1 MALDLAKLTHRELR
15 DLVVKVSVGA
25 EQEIAELTQV
35 VAARDAEIVVLKSQ
49 VQVLTDRVARLEARV
64 EVLLAENA
72 RLRGGSFP
80 GGKDSLNSS
89 MPPGSDGPIARSARA
104 KKRSTRE
111 PSGKKPGGQPGHPG
125 AGLALTVPDEVYQH
139 VPDACRGCGDTLQH
153 VTGDV
158 TFRTQ
163 VTDLPEVVAMQ
174 VTEHQVVAKQC
185 GCGQVSS
192 GVLPY
197 GVPMVRAS
205 YGPNLTH
212 TAAYLHVV
220 QHVPV
225 ARCQEL
231 LRELFGVHVSTGWID
246 TAVTRISDR
255 LAASMAEVK
264 DHVTGCEVAH
274 FDETP
279 ARVAG
284 KDQWVHT
291 ATSSCVTHLH
301 VGPGRGSEGI
311 TVGGVWSRFAGVAVH
326 DEYGPYFTTGIAGAH
341 GVCNAHRVRDLNAA
355 TERGD
360 TWSKQMKALLYDIKG
375 RVEKA
380 QTASKQAL
388 PVRTLQSFQ
397 KRYRKIVAAGEIEHP
412 LKLCPKKGGRTAQTE
427 SRNLLVRFRDRE
439 NETLLFATDFR
450 VPFTNNV
457 AERSFRMLKVNQK
470 ITGGR
475 RADAGL
481 ERLVTIRSVVQTARQ
496 QALNV
501 KRVLLDALTVPGY
514 VIPLAA
520 CTTTP

>member
-1 MALDLAKLTHRELR
+1 MALDPAQMTHKELR
-15 DLVVKVSVGA
+15 ATLLQVMLGA
-25 EQEIAELTQV
+25 EETESALRVELAAERRENERL
-35 VAARDAEIVVLKSQ
+35 RAEVT
-49 VQVLTDRVARLEARV
+49 VLTDRVERLEKRV
-64 EVLLAENA
+64 EALLAENA

-104 KKRSTRE
+104 KKRSLRE

-125 AGLALTVPDEVYQH
+125 AGLALTVPDEVLQH
-139 VPDACRGCGDTLQH
+139 SPDACRGCGDTLQH

-163 VTDLPEVVAMQ
+163 VTDLPEVVVMQ
-174 VTEHQVVAKQC
+174 VTEHQVVTKQC
-185 GCGQVSS
+185 GCGRVSS

-197 GVPMVRAS
+197 GIPMVQAS
-205 YGPNLTH
+205 YGPHLTH

-231 LRELFGVHVSTGWID
+231 LRELFGVNVSTGWID
-246 TAVTRISDR
+246 SAVTRISER
-255 LAASMAEVK
+255 LASSMAEVK
-264 DHVTGCEVAH
+264 DHVTGCQVAH
-274 FDETP
+274 FDETA
-279 ARVAG
+279 ARAAG

-301 VGPGRGSEGI
+301 VGPGRGTDGI
-311 TVGGVWSRFAGVAVH
+311 TAGGVWAHFSGVAVH

-341 GVCNAHRVRDLNAA
+341 GICNAHRVRDLNAA
-355 TERGD
+355 SERGD
-360 TWSKQMKALLYDIKG
+360 TWSQKMKTLLYDLKG

-380 QTASKQAL
+380 QGAGKHTL
-388 PVRTLQSFQ
+388 PARTLQSFQ
-397 KRYRKIVAAGEIEHP
+397 KRYRNIITAAEIEHP
-412 LKLCPKKGGRTAQTE
+412 LTLCPKKGGRTAQTE

-439 NETLLFATDFR
+439 DETLLFATDFR

-514 VIPLAA
+514 VIPLAP